1 MKKVWFFSECTVY
14 NGKSAVEFNKVRT
27 ALEQNKIAY
36 KYKTVDLGH
45 NSYKG
50 SGGVTRSVG
59 GNFSNADSS
68 LVYEVLVNK
77 KDYDAAMCAIT
88 RKS

>member
-1 MKKVWFFSECTVY
+1 MKKVWFFNECTVY
-14 NGKSAVEFNKVRT
+14 NGISVAEFNRVRT

-45 NSYKG
+45 NSYMG
-50 SGGVTRSVG
+50 SSGVTRSVG
-59 GNFSNADSS
+59 GNFSSTDSS

-77 KDYDAAMCAIT
+77 KDYDAAMFAIV
-88 RKS
+88 RR

>member
-14 NGKSAVEFNKVRT
+14 SGKSVAEFNKVRT

-45 NSYKG
+45 NSYRG

-59 GNFSNADSS
+59 GNFSGADSS

-77 KDYDAAMCAIT
+77 KDYDAAMFAISG
-88 RKS
+88 RS